1 MDSYLTEVKSVI
13 KEAQADAVSNA
24 VAFVT
29 AHERFAS
36 LGLNADN
43 AKVLTDLF
51 EEFKNTL
58 SSKNKPSGLNLG
70 GTAMNTTTAT
80 ATTTQQESVPV
91 APASSVPPDTEVPPC
106 TAFISQ
112 MDESNRIATE
122 IWSTQGEAKFMEHI
136 FSETMPD
143 GSKRGLTYAEM
154 RERYDC
160 NVRDAPASSVPP
172 STDVPPCTAFISQMD
187 EPNRIA
193 TEIWSTQGSAKFM
206 EHVFS
211 ETMPDGSKRGL
222 TYAEMRER
230 YG

>member
-1 MDSYLTEVKSVI
+1 MDSYLAEVKSVI

-43 AKVLTDLF
+43 AKVLIDLF

-58 SSKNKPSGLNLG
+58 SSKNKPSGLNLE
-70 GTAMNTTTAT
+70 GTATNTTIAT

-91 APASSVPPDTEVPPC
+91 APASSVRPSTEVPPC
-106 TAFISQ
+106 TAFIEQ
-112 MDESNRIATE
+112 IDEPNRIATG
-122 IWSTQGEAKFMEHI
+122 IWSTQDEAKFIEHI
-136 FSETMPD
+136 FSETMPNV
-143 GSKRGLTYAEM
+143 SKRGLTYAEM
-154 RERYDC
+154 RQRI
-160 NVRDAPASSVPP
+160 RDAPASSSRPILE
-172 STDVPPCTAFISQMD
+172 VPPCTAFDHLMD

-193 TEIWSTQGSAKFM
+193 TEIWSTQGSAKFL

-222 TYAEMRER
+222 TWAEMRER